1 MGAVNFYFLLPS
13 FFPQYRIE
21 KDWSVSYVHRPPFVF
36 FFSILVRRREL
47 IVRSLDLEG
56 RKKGRMDGRKEGKK
70 EGRNKG
76 KEGRTL
82 TESLFGGRG
91 AEGEAVPA
99 GDPGGIQD
107 DLTEPPR

>member
-1 MGAVNFYFLLPS
+1 MEAVNLYFLFTS

-56 RKKGRMDGRKEGKK
+56 RKKGRMDGRKEGRKEGKK
-70 EGRNKG
+70 EGRKEQG
-76 KEGRTL
+76 EGRKERRKEGCWKEGRM
-82 TESLFGGRG
+82 EGR
-91 AEGEAVPA
+91 
-99 GDPGGIQD
+99 
-107 DLTEPPR
+107 